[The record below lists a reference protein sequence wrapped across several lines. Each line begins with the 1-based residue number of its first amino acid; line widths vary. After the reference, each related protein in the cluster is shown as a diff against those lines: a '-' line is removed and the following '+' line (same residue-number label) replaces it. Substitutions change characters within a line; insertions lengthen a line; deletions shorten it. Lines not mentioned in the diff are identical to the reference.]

1 MIDCSQQSLQTFS
14 KQRSQ
19 LGKTPPAWNCIRQVP
34 QGKVV
39 SALPFMAHLLTVKG
53 ADWLNRS
60 EFYEALKAESVC
72 SRAVETVI
80 CEIYGVIGMVYW
92 TFNLCMGY

>member
-1 MIDCSQQSLQTFS
+1 
-14 KQRSQ
+14 
-19 LGKTPPAWNCIRQVP
+19 
-34 QGKVV
+34 
-39 SALPFMAHLLTVKG
+39 MAHLLTVKG